1 MKEITPERDCMNKK
15 LISGTLLWCPAAKRS
30 RLLRDGTPE
39 ERDLF
44 VKTQKKKATFILLG
58 IGVWV
63 IASELFSTPTPPAPA
78 PTVTIIPAG
87 QIVGVELH
95 DTTFSSSTSVTTSTG
110 IYQVRGGVSA
120 SKGEQAHIKKTESSV
135 RGMQTYLCL
144 DSKIKPGCYEIM

>member
-44 VKTQKKKATFILLG
+44 VKTQKKKATFILFA